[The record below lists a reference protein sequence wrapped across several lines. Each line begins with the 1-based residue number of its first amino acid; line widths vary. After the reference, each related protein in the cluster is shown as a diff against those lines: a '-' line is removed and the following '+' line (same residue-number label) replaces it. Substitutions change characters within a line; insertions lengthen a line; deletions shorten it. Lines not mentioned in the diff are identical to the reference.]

1 MKVSI
6 IGTTGIPA
14 NYGGFET
21 LVENL
26 ARRHAESE
34 NCMELVV
41 FCSKVNRKHL
51 PSRVFNCRL
60 EYLPLSANGISS
72 IPYDIWSIFKAI
84 TDKSQTLLVMGVSGA
99 LVFPIVR
106 VLSKTRIVVNIDGI
120 EWRRRKWGRV
130 ARAFLR
136 LSEWLA
142 VINSDLVVADN
153 KSIANYVYKS
163 YGITAEVIAYGG
175 DHVLQTENRSS
186 SSINLP
192 SRYIF
197 SVCRIEPENNIE
209 LILSSFSGWS
219 VMPVVIVGNWEDSH
233 YGRKLRRRFDQDDML
248 YLLDPIYDG
257 AVLGGLRAG
266 AYAFVHGHSAGG
278 TNPSLVE
285 AMHYGKPI
293 LMFDC
298 SFNRYTTEEQ
308 GLYFS
313 DIGSLRSLLTR
324 LSTGAVDSIGPKMKV
339 IAERRYTWDKVAKK
353 YFDACYCSN

>member
-1 MKVSI
+1 LKVSI

-26 ARRHAESE
+26 ARCHAESE
-34 NCMELVV
+34 NCIDLVV
-41 FCSKVNRKHL
+41 FCSRVNRKSL
-51 PSRVFNCRL
+51 PSSVFNCRL

-72 IPYDIWSIFKAI
+72 IPYDIWSIFKAVI
-84 TDKSQTLLVMGVSGA
+84 DKSQTLLVMGVSGA

-120 EWRRRKWGRV
+120 EWRRPKWGRS

-142 VINSDLVVADN
+142 VTCSDLVVADN
-153 KSIANYVYKS
+153 KAIADYVYQN
-163 YGITAEVIAYGG
+163 YGVTAEVIPYGG
-175 DHVLQTENRSS
+175 DHVLQSVNRSS

-219 VMPVVIVGNWEDSH
+219 VIPVVIVGNWDDSH
-233 YGRKLRRRFDQDDML
+233 YGRELRRRFGHDEIL

-266 AYAFVHGHSAGG
+266 AHAFVHGHSAGG

-293 LMFDC
+293 FMFDC
-298 SFNRYTTEEQ
+298 SFNRHTTEGQ

-313 DIGSLRSLLTR
+313 DIGSLRSLLTM
-324 LSTGAVDSIGPKMKV
+324 LSTGATDGIGHKMKS
-339 IAERRYTWDKVAKK
+339 IAKDRYTWKKVAKK
-353 YFDACYCSN
+353 YFDVCTCSN